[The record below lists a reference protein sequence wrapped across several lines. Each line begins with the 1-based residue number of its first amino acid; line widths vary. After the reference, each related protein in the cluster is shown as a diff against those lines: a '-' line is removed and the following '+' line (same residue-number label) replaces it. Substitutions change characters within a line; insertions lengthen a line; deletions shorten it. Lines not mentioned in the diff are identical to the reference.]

1 VEGASGGG
9 HRRRFGVR
17 PAVARIVVIG
27 AGLGGLAAAARLQAL
42 AHQLTICER
51 SPTLGGKLGTY
62 ERDGFRFDT
71 GPSLLTMPF
80 VFEDLFAATGE
91 PLQRA
96 LDLQR
101 VDPHCRYRFDDGAVL
116 DVPSSREAL
125 DEALRDAFG
134 ALAAQEWER
143 LQARAARMWAVS
155 RGPFL
160 EVPGPPRLL
169 ELAARHPSEMPVI
182 APGRSLRWLAER
194 MLTDPRLQAMLE
206 RYATYAGSDP
216 RRAPAALAATAFVE
230 QEYGCWYVTGGLH
243 RLATALAERIPPVR
257 TATAV
262 TGIDLA
268 GGRVCGV
275 RLEGGGTIPADVV
288 VADVDATHLYRDL
301 IPRRRLRPRSAPSS
315 AGFVMLLG
323 LSDAAPDLGHHTV
336 LLPALDGVGYA
347 AEFDA
352 VFNDYI
358 SAAPTI
364 YVSAPPDPAVAPSG
378 ARAVFVL
385 VNAPRQGPFD
395 WDAPDVADIYARHL
409 LWVMARRGLDLRERL
424 AFCETRT
431 PADLAR
437 ATGTPGGAI
446 YGVASHGA
454 AAFRRAANRSPVPGL
469 FLTGASAHPGGGLP
483 LVALSAAAVARL
495 IGAA

>member
-1 VEGASGGG
+1 M
-9 HRRRFGVR
+9 
-17 PAVARIVVIG
+17 ARIVVIG

-42 AHQLTICER
+42 GHDVTVCER
-51 SPTLGGKLGTY
+51 SPAIGGKLGTY
-62 ERDGFRFDT
+62 ERDGYRFDT

-80 VFEDLFAATGE
+80 VFEELFAATGDG
-91 PLQRA
+91 LAQT

-101 VDPHCRYRFDDGAVL
+101 VDPHCRYRFDDGTVL
-116 DVPSSREAL
+116 EVPASREAL
-125 DEALRDAFG
+125 AGAMSDALG
-134 ALAAQEWER
+134 ARAAQEWTQ
-143 LQARAARMWAVS
+143 LQQRAARMWEVA

-160 EVPGPPRLL
+160 QAPGPPRLL
-169 ELAARHPSEMPVI
+169 ELAARQPSKLPVI
-182 APGRSLRWLAER
+182 APGRSLRWLAESL
-194 MLTDPRLQAMLE
+194 LTDPRLQVLLE

-230 QEYGCWYVTGGLH
+230 QEYGCWYVAGGLH
-243 RLATALAERIPPVR
+243 RLASALAGRIAAVR

-275 RLEGGGTIPADVV
+275 TLEGGGQLAADAV
-288 VADVDATHLYRDL
+288 VADVDATHLYGTL
-301 IPRRRLRPRSAPSS
+301 LPRRRLVPKQVPSS

-323 LSDAAPDLGHHTV
+323 ITDPAPELAHHTV
-336 LLPALDGVGYA
+336 LFPALEGAGYA

-352 VFNDYI
+352 VFTDYI
-358 SAAPTI
+358 SADPTI
-364 YVSAPPDPAVAPSG
+364 YVSAPRDPAVAPPG
-378 ARAVFVL
+378 GRAVFVL
-385 VNAPRQGPFD
+385 VNAPRQGRFD
-395 WDAPDVADIYARHL
+395 WDTPGTGDIYARHL
-409 LWVMARRGLDLRERL
+409 LGVMAQRGLELRNRL
-424 AFCETRT
+424 AFCETRS

-437 ATGTPGGAI
+437 STGAPGGAI
-446 YGVASHGA
+446 YGTASHGA

-495 IGAA
+495 IGPA

>member
-1 VEGASGGG
+1 M
-9 HRRRFGVR
+9 
-17 PAVARIVVIG
+17 ARIVVIG
-27 AGLGGLAAAARLQAL
+27 SGLGGLAAAARLHAL
-42 AHQLTICER
+42 GHDVTVCER
-51 SPTLGGKLGTY
+51 SPSVGGKLGTY

-91 PLQRA
+91 PLQQT
-96 LDLQR
+96 LDVQR

-116 DVPSSREAL
+116 EVPSSGEAL
-125 DEALRDAFG
+125 AAAVRDAFG
-134 ALAAQEWER
+134 AKASREWER
-143 LQARAARMWAVS
+143 LQERAARMWQVS

-160 EVPGPPRLL
+160 EAAGPPRLL
-169 ELAARHPSEMPVI
+169 ELAARQPSDLPVI
-182 APGRSLRWLAER
+182 APGRSLRWLAEQ
-194 MLTDPRLQAMLE
+194 MLSDPRSQAMLE

-230 QEYGCWYVTGGLH
+230 QEYGCWYVSGGLH
-243 RLATALAERIPPVR
+243 GIAAALCERIPAVR

-275 RLEGGGTIPADVV
+275 RLEAGKRLPSDAV

-301 IPRRRLRPRSAPSS
+301 LPRRRLVPRSTPSS

-323 LSDAAPDLGHHTV
+323 VSDPAPELAHHTV
-336 LLPALDGVGYA
+336 LFPPLDGVGYA

-352 VFNDYI
+352 VFSGYI
-358 SAAPTI
+358 SAEPTV
-364 YVSAPPDPAVAPSG
+364 YVSAPRDPAVAPAG
-378 ARAVFVL
+378 TRAVFVM

-395 WDAPDVADIYARHL
+395 WDAPDVPEIYARHL
-409 LWVMARRGLDLRERL
+409 LWVMAKRGLDLRGRIS
-424 AFCETRT
+424 FCETRT

-437 ATGTPGGAI
+437 ATGAPGGAI
-446 YGVASHGA
+446 YGTAGHGT

-495 IGAA
+495 IGPV